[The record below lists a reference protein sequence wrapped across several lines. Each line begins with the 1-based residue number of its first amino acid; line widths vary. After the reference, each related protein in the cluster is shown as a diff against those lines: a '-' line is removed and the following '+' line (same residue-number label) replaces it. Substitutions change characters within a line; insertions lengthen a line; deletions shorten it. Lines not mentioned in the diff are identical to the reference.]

1 MPAIIEE
8 NWPQLCQA
16 QPVLCPHYCKN
27 QRKTPLMLATCAL
40 PIPETKTPYKYRPTL
55 DLAFDSG
62 RASGDPCRSPEIDR
76 PVAYDIER
84 RSLNPFCLS
93 EPAGRVPGKFSD
105 HQRLGMR
112 LLENGPKTSPQLV
125 VQLLSHG
132 NVHGSS

>member
-93 EPAGRVPGKFSD
+93 EPAGRVRREV
-105 HQRLGMR
+105 QRPPATRDASPRKWSQNLATACCAT
-112 LLENGPKTSPQLV
+112 LESRKRPR
-125 VQLLSHG
+125 
-132 NVHGSS
+132 